1 MRQMRLVS
9 VATKRFRRS
18 RRYGSD
24 QIRACHTVV
33 PQPRDEVRMKSIFEL
48 TKREQRIV
56 IVIVAALVAIAFA
69 KHLMENRSRPLP
81 AAAAPTPTSSPT
93 VRSEER
99 RVGKEWNPG

>member
-24 QIRACHTVV
+24 QIRACRTVV
-33 PQPRDEVRMKSIFEL
+33 PHPRDEVRMKSILEL

-69 KHLMENRSRPLP
+69 KNLPEHRARPLP
-81 AAAAPTPTSSPT
+81 AEYTPRPTSSPT
-93 VRSEER
+93 VHSEEEQPDSDDSR
-99 RVGKEWNPG
+99 

>member
-9 VATKRFRRS
+9 AATKRFRRS

-56 IVIVAALVAIAFA
+56 IVVVAALVVIAFA
-69 KHLMENRSRPLP
+69 KQLLGNRSRPLP
-81 AAAAPTPTSSPT
+81 TESRPTPTPLPK
-93 VRSEER
+93 VPAGER
-99 RVGKEWNPG
+99 QTR